1 MATLA
6 QKIEAEQRMRQLL
19 EENGLPA
26 PDAVEYGYTC
36 LRLLFNEPKTV
47 LIIDIDEP
55 PPGWEF
61 VGERLDEG
69 WEEDEHDPM

>member
-1 MATLA
+1 
-6 QKIEAEQRMRQLL
+6 
-19 EENGLPA
+19 
-26 PDAVEYGYTC
+26 
-36 LRLLFNEPKTV
+36 V